1 MASSADSAPP
11 KGDPGDLLRRVVQ
24 VVLLGAAAGVLS
36 AIIANGFVAAIGWL
50 NDTFLISPRSR
61 MMLENAS
68 LVTLAIVIV
77 PTIGGLIGGLLHRFI
92 EDRRPHNPAD
102 LIAAV
107 QTRQGRLPV
116 RAGFLTGLSSLVSL
130 GSGASVGQYGP
141 LVNMGGTVGSGLA
154 RLFRTDITTD
164 NIAIACGVAAAISTV
179 FHAPIAGILFAHEVI
194 LRHFALRAFA
204 PVAVAS
210 VLGHVTS
217 RLIWPQ
223 PPLFQVAETEV
234 AHLWEFGLFITLGVA
249 CAIVAVTYMSA
260 LLRVARL
267 SRRTRIPAVLR
278 PAVAGLGLGLAALWL
293 PDILGMG
300 SETLRLAF
308 IEDAFTDWELLL
320 VLAGKLLATA
330 WCLGMGFAGGV
341 FSPALVIGSLF
352 GALFGSV
359 LGSMLGPVFGVEL
372 SALVVY
378 AVCGMVAVT
387 APVIGAPLTTVIIV
401 FEMTASYPLTIAA
414 LASVAL
420 ANLVASRYFGRSLF
434 DRQLAERGQDL
445 SGGRSRAILRSHR
458 IAELLSGEY
467 VTVPT
472 DCRVADARDAIA
484 EAACAEAYL
493 VDNDGFY
500 RGTVHLHELHKA
512 PDDEPVHRWRDHG
525 ALSMNQDETVWDAM
539 NGMRAFVGEG
549 VAVLDDDGRLV
560 GTVYESDLI
569 NAYLE
574 ELERMR
580 REEYATA

>member
-1 MASSADSAPP
+1 MVGSVESTASRSAPR
-11 KGDPGDLLRRVVQ
+11 DLLKRVSV
-24 VVLLGAAAGVLS
+24 VVLLGALAGTLS
-36 AIIANGFVAAIGWL
+36 AMLANGFVAAIGWL
-50 NDTFLISPRSR
+50 NDLLLISPRSR
-61 MMLENAS
+61 MMEERAW
-68 LVTLAIVIV
+68 LVTLAIVAV
-77 PTIGGLIGGLLHRFI
+77 PTAGGLVGGALHRFI
-92 EDRRPHNPAD
+92 PDRRAHSPAD

-107 QTRQGRLPV
+107 QTRKGRLPL
-116 RAGFLTGLSSLVSL
+116 RTGLLTGLSSLVSL

-141 LVNMGGTVGSGLA
+141 LVHMGGSVGSGLA
-154 RLFRTDITTD
+154 RLFRADVTSD

-179 FHAPIAGILFAHEVI
+179 FHAPIAGILFAHEIV

-210 VLGHVTS
+210 VLGHVTAQ
-217 RLIWPQ
+217 LIWPQ
-223 PPLFQVAETEV
+223 PPLFQIAETEV
-234 AHLWEFGLFITLGVA
+234 AHLWEFGLFVILGIASAGVA
-249 CAIVAVTYMSA
+249 VAYMAS

-267 SRRTRIPAVLR
+267 AARTKVPAMLR
-278 PAVAGLGLGLAALWL
+278 PAVAGLGLGLTALWV

-308 IEDAFTDWELLL
+308 IEGAFTQWELLL
-320 VLAGKLLATA
+320 VMTLKLLVTA

-359 LGSMLGPVFGVEL
+359 VGSLLGLEL

-434 DRQLAERGQDL
+434 DRQLSERGYDL
-445 SGGRSRAILRSHR
+445 SGGRSRAILRTH
-458 IAELLSGEY
+458 AVAGLLSDDY
-467 VTVPT
+467 VTVRPEASAKQA
-472 DCRVADARDAIA
+472 REAIVAAGS
-484 EAACAEAYL
+484 AEAYL
-493 VDNDGFY
+493 VDTRGLY
-500 RGTVHLHELHKA
+500 AGTVHLHELVA
-512 PDDEPVHRWRDHG
+512 AADTEPVQRWCDTE
-525 ALSMNQDETVWDAM
+525 ALSLREDETVWDAM
-539 NGMRAFVGEG
+539 HAMRHFVGEG
-549 VAVLDDDGRLV
+549 VAVVDGDGRLV
-560 GTVYESDLI
+560 GTVFESELI

-574 ELERMR
+574 LLEQMR
-580 REEYATA
+580 KEEHATA